1 MIDDP
6 FPPFFSGLS
15 QYTLIFKQSHIH
27 HIFVGETQDTQL
39 QSQWLSAG
47 ASLDNSAWIPA
58 RHAAAIPA
66 LV

>member
-15 QYTLIFKQSHIH
+15 QYTLFFKQSHIH

-47 ASLDNSAWIPA
+47 ASLDNSA
-58 RHAAAIPA
+58 
-66 LV
+66 